1 MNATIKLYDSHP
13 YEIEFEATILSAAPV
28 KKGWEVVLD
37 QTLFFPEEGGQSA
50 DTGRVA
56 DWDVTDVQI
65 RGEVIYHMISAP
77 NNIDAIREPEVGM
90 KVSGRIDWERRFSN
104 MQNHTGEHILS
115 GLIHTKYGFDN
126 VGFHLSD
133 NIVTFDQSGYL
144 TAEQVKEIE
153 QEANRIVWANLPVTA
168 KYLSP
173 EDAKNKTYRSK
184 IEIDGD
190 VRLVTIGE
198 EKDPVDVCAC
208 CAPHVARTGEIGL
221 IKILR
226 SEKYKGGTRLTILC
240 GSRAL
245 AEISGQQEQIEKISH
260 LLRAKQEDAFVA
272 VAHLFEE
279 NAAQKERL
287 IRMQE
292 EKIRR
297 LTEQIDLLRAGQV
310 DLLRADEANALA
322 TKWMDD
328 GIALTEKNSWVFV
341 ESLDPL
347 PHRNLVNLLG
357 ERCDGY
363 VGAFLQTG
371 DSEYRFIIG
380 SKSKDCREVAALL
393 RERFGAKG
401 GGKSEM
407 VQGSVCAGKEDIVSA
422 LLAEILSGGD

>member
-153 QEANRIVWANLPVTA
+153 QEANRIVWANLPVTT

-292 EKIRR
+292 EKIGR
-297 LTEQIDLLRAGQV
+297 LAEEAIPAGDHV
-310 DLLRADEANALA
+310 
-322 TKWMDD
+322 
-328 GIALTEKNSWVFV
+328 WVFV
-341 ESLDPL
+341 EGLDPL
-347 PHRNLVNLLG
+347 PHRNLVNLLI
-357 ERCDGY
+357 ERCEGY
-363 VGAFLQTG
+363 AGAFLETG
-371 DSEYRFIIG
+371 DSEYRYIIG
-380 SKSKDCREVAALL
+380 SKLKDCREAATLL
-393 RERFGAKG
+393 REHFGAKG
-401 GGKSEM
+401 GGKPEM
-407 VQGSVCAGKEDIVSA
+407 VQGSVCAQKDD
-422 LLAEILSGGD
+422 LLSVLP

>member
-1 MNATIKLYDSHP
+1 MSKTSKLYDSHP
-13 YEIEFEATILSAAPV
+13 YETEFEATILSAEPV
-28 KKGWEVVLD
+28 KKGWEIVLD

-50 DTGRVA
+50 DTGYLEPLA
-56 DWDVTDVQI
+56 DQKEGMSAWLVTDVQI
-65 RGEVIYHMISAP
+65 RGDVIYHMVSVP
-77 NNIDAIREPEVGM
+77 KEMRPEAGM
-90 KVSGRIDWERRFSN
+90 NVSGKINWERRFSN

-115 GLIHTKYGFDN
+115 GLIHAKYGFDN

-144 TAEQVKEIE
+144 TPEQVKEIE
-153 QEANRIVWANLPVTA
+153 REANRIIWANMPVTA
-168 KYLSP
+168 KYVAP
-173 EDAKNKTYRSK
+173 EDAKNRIYRSK
-184 IEIDGD
+184 IEIEGD
-190 VRLVTIGE
+190 VRLVTIGD
-198 EKDPVDVCAC
+198 EKDSIDVCAC

-245 AEISGQQEQIEKISH
+245 AEVSGQQEQIEKISH
-260 LLRAKQEDAFVA
+260 LLRAKQEEAFEA
-272 VAHLFEE
+272 VSHLFEE

-297 LTEQIDLLRAGQV
+297 LAE
-310 DLLRADEANALA
+310 EAVHTGNHA
-322 TKWMDD
+322 
-328 GIALTEKNSWVFV
+328 WVFT
-341 ESLDPL
+341 EDLDPL
-347 PHRNLVNLLG
+347 PHRNLVNLLA

-363 VGAFLQTG
+363 AGAFLQTG
-371 DSEYRFIIG
+371 NSEYRFIIG

-407 VQGSVCAGKEDIVSA
+407 VQGSVSAEKEDIVSA
-422 LLAEILSGGD
+422 LLTEILSGGA